1 MGNVCSI
8 HHVRDF
14 LLRQINKGTM
24 EGNAP
29 ESQPPQ
35 HMNNGVGRQARSR
48 KRSRAEAC
56 LGKESRRTEPCLEK
70 QSSGAEACLERQ
82 SSGAEACLDSQSSR
96 AEACLERQSSR
107 AEARLERRRS
117 GSRNSTH
124 AREKKTP
131 YADRPTTSA
140 LYRPAPF
147 SDEPEAIDARNRC
160 DYSVKITKEMAKS
173 SNAPRPVRV
182 YADGIYD
189 LFHQGHAC
197 QLMQAK
203 CAFPDVHLIVG
214 VCSDFLTHQ
223 HKGKTVMTDE
233 ERYEAVRHC
242 RYVDEVYRDA
252 PWVLDDKFLEDNKI
266 DFVAHDDLPYNMGS
280 ENDDVYKFIKE
291 KGMFVATERT
301 EGVSTSDLVARIV
314 RDYDMYVRRNLDRG
328 YSAKEMNVSFLNE
341 KKFLLQNKMDK
352 IKGKFEDKRHEI
364 IHKWEEKSREF
375 INNFLDLF
383 GKDGRLSNSPEPDYP
398 SSRDS
403 SPETNGY
410 DLSMT
415 VMSETEVPNK
425 TGFSISSV
433 LWRVWGW
440 LSKITKQR
448 IPFGKKVKGD

>member
-173 SNAPRPVRV
+173 SN
-182 YADGIYD
+182 
-189 LFHQGHAC
+189 
-197 QLMQAK
+197 
-203 CAFPDVHLIVG
+203 

-383 GKDGRLSNSPEPDYP
+383 GKDGRLNTFWKESKGRLRQALSPASTPPGSPMRRRARSASPPTKSRRLDTMSVRNESSADTDSDDDYA
-398 SSRDS
+398 
-403 SPETNGY
+403 
-410 DLSMT
+410 
-415 VMSETEVPNK
+415 
-425 TGFSISSV
+425 
-433 LWRVWGW
+433 W
-440 LSKITKQR
+440 LRGTAEL
-448 IPFGKKVKGD
+448 